1 MGHIS
6 VSYTGTNRIR
16 FNGFDLSPS
25 NDRTEPR
32 KTELRPVLFKAP
44 RQEGI

>member
-6 VSYTGTNRIR
+6 VSYTGANRIR

-25 NDRTEPR
+25 NDQAVHRQTDM
-32 KTELRPVLFKAP
+32 RPVLVKAP
-44 RQEGI
+44 RQEGN